1 MRYVVAGGGTG
12 GHLFPGIALADA
24 FRDLDPDAE
33 IVFMGASG
41 GLEARIVPD
50 LGYKLVTLPVR
61 GVVNMGIMRGFT
73 RGMNMLW
80 SIYRAYGILGKLSP
94 DLVVGVGG
102 YASVPAVVAAA
113 RRKTPRCILEQNV
126 VPGKASRFLA
136 RYAEK
141 IYLGFPTLK
150 PVFPPG
156 KTVITG
162 NPIRTESLPPKQKKE
177 FAGEQKTL
185 LILGGSQGAA
195 QLNDIAML
203 IVPSLMARN
212 SSLKVVQQ
220 TGPDH
225 ENAVREHYTA
235 NKIDVEVVPF
245 IKHMGEYYSRAD
257 LCLSRAGAMAVS
269 ELAAAGVPSILIPYP
284 HAVSDHQRANG
295 RWLEEWGGAVTLE
308 PERAKPEIL
317 IEMIEHLVNSPKIL
331 KDMSDIC
338 LTAGT
343 SDAAQRIAREE
354 IGRLEA
360 LREGASA

>member
-24 FRDLDPDAE
+24 FRDLDADAE

-41 GLEARIVPD
+41 GLEVRIIPD

-61 GVVNMGIMRGFT
+61 GVVNLGIMRGFT
-73 RGMNMLW
+73 RALNMLW
-80 SIYRAYGILGKLSP
+80 SIIRAYGILGKLSP

-113 RRKTPRCILEQNV
+113 IRKVPRCILEQNV

-136 RYAEK
+136 RYAQR

-150 PVFPPG
+150 PAFPPE
-156 KTVITG
+156 KTMITG
-162 NPIRTESLPPKQKKE
+162 NPIREESLPPDQVRE
-177 FAGEQKTL
+177 FADERKTL

-195 QLNDIAML
+195 QLNDLAML
-203 IVPSLMARN
+203 IVPPLMARD
-212 SSLKVVQQ
+212 SSLKVVHQ
-220 TGPDH
+220 TGLDH
-225 ENAVREHYTA
+225 EASVREHYIA
-235 NKIDVEVVPF
+235 NKVDVEVVPF
-245 IKHMGEYYSRAD
+245 IRHMGEYYSRAD

-295 RWLEEWGGAVTLE
+295 RWLEEWGGAITLE
-308 PERAKPEIL
+308 PERAEPEIL
-317 IEMIEHLVNSPKIL
+317 TEEIEHLLTSSNVL
-331 KDMSDIC
+331 RDMSEAC
-338 LTAGT
+338 LAAGT
-343 SDAAQRIAREE
+343 SDAAVRIAREE
-354 IGRLEA
+354 IARV
-360 LREGASA
+360 EGLKG